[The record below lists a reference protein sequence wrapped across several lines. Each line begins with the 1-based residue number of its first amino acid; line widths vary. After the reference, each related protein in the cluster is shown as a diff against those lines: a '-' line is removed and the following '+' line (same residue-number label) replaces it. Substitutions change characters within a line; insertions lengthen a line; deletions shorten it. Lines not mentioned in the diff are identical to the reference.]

1 MTMVVMIN
9 SYGGIAM
16 EINWSNVI
24 TNEVKNQ
31 EFDQFLARL
40 DHWAVMIYGRPMDDL
55 DDHQQNRVLDRAL
68 A

>member
-1 MTMVVMIN
+1 MVVIGN

-16 EINWSNVI
+16 GINWSNVI
-24 TNEVKNQ
+24 ANEVQK
-31 EFDQFLARL
+31 EELEQFLARL

-68 A
+68 S